1 MKSWNWSKLMT
12 RIKGASFDI
21 TEEGFQSDTFQITLL
36 ANQNK
41 ARELLANQ
49 RARTEHQ
56 FEYSSKNMNFEP
68 DSICAIM
75 IPNSEPFSFIVA
87 YFGCLFSRVKPLPI
101 ELPIT
106 NSRNGLTARF
116 GTLLRKRFSQTSN
129 TYQTRYQTRYQIRNR
144 KII

>member
-1 MKSWNWSKLMT
+1 MT

-21 TEEGFQSDTFQITLL
+21 TE
-36 ANQNK
+36 
-41 ARELLANQ
+41 
-49 RARTEHQ
+49 
-56 FEYSSKNMNFEP
+56 NMNFEP

-87 YFGCLFSRVKPLPI
+87 YFGCLFSRVKPIPI

-116 GTLLRKRFSQTSN
+116 GTLLRRGFLEFSFTSIIACCTTN
-129 TYQTRYQTRYQIRNR
+129 
-144 KII
+144 KINNKKCYENMKSFQV